1 MEGRRKEER
10 KGMANK
16 DNGKSGSIYTLERVR
31 FPHRPAWAMRQQQR
45 YSFLPF
51 NSCKITRRPAL
62 RTEAQ

>member
-16 DNGKSGSIYTLERVR
+16 DIVKSGSIYTLERVH
-31 FPHRPAWAMRQQQR
+31 FPHRPESAMRQLKR
-45 YSFLPF
+45 YSFLPV
-51 NSCKITRRPAL
+51 NSHKITRRPAV